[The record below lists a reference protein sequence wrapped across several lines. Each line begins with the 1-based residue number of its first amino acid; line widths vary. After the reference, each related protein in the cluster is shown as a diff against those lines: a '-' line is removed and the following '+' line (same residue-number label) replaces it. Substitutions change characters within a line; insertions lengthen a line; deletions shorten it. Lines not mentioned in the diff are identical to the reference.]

1 MDQLIRSTELGAGS
15 ALAPSATKSGARRLR
30 RVSALLGI
38 AAVIVLVWTGL
49 SAHHSSAGL
58 KESTE
63 ASAVITVA
71 TTKPAA
77 QSELGELILPG
88 NIQANYEAPIY
99 ARTSGY
105 LQRWLVDIGTP
116 VKAGQLLAEIESP
129 EVDSQLR
136 QAQADLATAEANRKI
151 ADLTAERWRNLR
163 ATDSVSK
170 QEADEK
176 IASAASGDAQ
186 MQAARANVQRLRELS
201 GFEKVVAPFDG
212 VVTARNT
219 DIGRLI
225 AAGENTGPALFR
237 VADMH
242 RLRLYV
248 TVPQTYAA
256 VMKAGLKAD
265 VLFPDRPG
273 KTYVATLDSTSS
285 AIDASTRTLL
295 AQLIIDNEN
304 GELLPGAYTEV
315 HFKLPAGAGGVSY
328 KLPANVLLFRSDG
341 LHVGTVDAN
350 NHVVLKAVEVGQDY
364 GSDIE
369 IVHGLDAND
378 NVILSPPDSLT
389 DGATVRTAAP
399 AKSERVAKPERAAR
413 SARVAKS

>member
-1 MDQLIRSTELGAGS
+1 MDQLVRTNELGAGS
-15 ALAPSATKSGARRLR
+15 TLASPDTKGGARQR
-30 RVSALLGI
+30 RRTGAALGVPAL
-38 AAVIVLVWTGL
+38 VILVWSGL
-49 SAHHSSAGL
+49 SARHASAKL

-63 ASAVITVA
+63 AAALVTVA
-71 TTKPAA
+71 TTQPTA
-77 QSELGELILPG
+77 QSQLSELILPG
-88 NIQANYEAPIY
+88 SVQANYEARIY
-99 ARTSGY
+99 ARSRGY
-105 LQRWLVDIGTP
+105 LKRWLVDIGTP

-129 EVDSQLR
+129 EVDQQLR
-136 QAQADLATAEANRKI
+136 QAQADLATAEANQRI
-151 ADLTAERWRNLR
+151 ADLTAQRWRNLR

-176 IASAASGDAQ
+176 ISLAASGDAQ
-186 MQAARANVQRLRELS
+186 MQAARANVQRLRELA
-201 GFEKVVAPFDG
+201 GLEKVIAPFDG

-242 RLRLYV
+242 RLRRYV
-248 TVPQTYAA
+248 SVPQTYAA
-256 VMKAGLKAD
+256 VMKPGLKAD
-265 VLFPDRPG
+265 LLFPDRPG
-273 KTYVATLDSTSS
+273 KTYVATLDRTSS

-295 AQLIIDNEN
+295 AQLVIDNTS

-341 LHVGTVDAN
+341 LHVGTVDAH
-350 NHVVLKAVEVGQDY
+350 NHVVLKSVEVGQDY

-389 DGATVRTAAP
+389 DGVTVRVAAGP
-399 AKSERVAKPERAAR
+399 AKPDRAAKLG
-413 SARVAKS
+413 RVAKS

>member
-1 MDQLIRSTELGAGS
+1 MDQLIRSTELGAGRTLGP
-15 ALAPSATKSGARRLR
+15 AETRSGARRLG
-30 RVSALLGI
+30 RVSAVLGI
-38 AAVIVLVWTGL
+38 AAVVVLVWTGL

-71 TTKPAA
+71 TTRPAA
-77 QSELGELILPG
+77 RSELSVLILPG

-105 LQRWLVDIGTP
+105 LKRWLVDIGTP

-136 QAQADLATAEANRKI
+136 QATADLATAEANRKI

-163 ATDSVSK
+163 VTDSVSK

-176 IASAASGDAQ
+176 IASAASSDAQ
-186 MQAARANVQRLRELS
+186 MQAARANVQRLSELS

-242 RLRLYV
+242 RLRVYV

-265 VLFPDRPG
+265 LLFPDRPG
-273 KTYVATLDSTSS
+273 KTYIATLDDTAS
-285 AIDASTRTLL
+285 AIDTSTRTLL
-295 AQLIIDNEN
+295 VQLVIDNKN
-304 GELLPGAYTEV
+304 GELLPGAYAEV
-315 HFKLPAGAGGVSY
+315 HFELPPGAGGVSY

-350 NHVVLKAVEVGQDY
+350 NHVVLKSVEVGQDY

-389 DGATVRTAAP
+389 DGITVRRAAAP
-399 AKSERVAKPERAAR
+399 AKLERAPAKPD
-413 SARVAKS
+413 RVAKS

>member
-1 MDQLIRSTELGAGS
+1 MDQLTRSNELGVGNTQTPAARG
-15 ALAPSATKSGARRLR
+15 GARQLGRIG
-30 RVSALLGI
+30 ALLGL
-38 AAVIVLVWTGL
+38 AALIILVWAGL
-49 SAHHSSAGL
+49 SAHRAAAKL

-63 ASAVITVA
+63 SAAVVTVA
-71 TTKPAA
+71 TTKPAT
-77 QSELGELILPG
+77 QSELSELVLPG

-105 LQRWLVDIGTP
+105 LKRWLVDIGTP

-136 QAQADLATAEANRKI
+136 QAQADLATAEANQKI

-163 ATDSVSK
+163 ASDSVSK

-176 IASAASGDAQ
+176 ISLAASGDAQ

-201 GFEKVVAPFDG
+201 GFEKIVAPFDG

-219 DIGRLI
+219 DIGQLI
-225 AAGENTGPALFR
+225 TAGENTGPALFR
-237 VADMH
+237 VADMR

-248 TVPQTYAA
+248 RVPQTYAA
-256 VMKAGLKAD
+256 AMKPGIQAS

-273 KTYVATLDSTSS
+273 KSYTATLDSTSS
-285 AIDASTRTLL
+285 AIDTGTRTLL
-295 AQLIIDNEN
+295 AQLVIEN
-304 GELLPGAYTEV
+304 KDRELLPGAYTEV
-315 HFKLPAGAGGVSY
+315 HFKLPPGATGESY
-328 KLPANVLLFRSDG
+328 KLPANVLLFRGDG
-341 LHVGTVDAN
+341 MHVGVVGPDN
-350 NHVVLKAVEVGQDY
+350 KVVLKPVTVGRDY

-369 IVHGLDAND
+369 VIQGLDAND

-389 DGATVRTAAP
+389 DGVVVRVVTPKAE
-399 AKSERVAKPERAAR
+399 KVAQ
-413 SARVAKS
+413 S